1 MGGIDPELTAD
12 EEEASEMI
20 EKARELTKNGQSELC
35 GVHTQMLVW
44 MMRRMLKE
52 KRGLGA
58 TALEKLPWPVSFL
71 MGLVY
76 LVLTGLG
83 VLKLPGQ

>member
-20 EKARELTKNGQSELC
+20 EKARELTKNGQGELC
-35 GVHTQMLVW
+35 VIHTQMLVW

-52 KRGLGA
+52 KRGLGVL
-58 TALEKLPWPVSFL
+58 ALERLPWPVTVL
-71 MGLVY
+71 LGLLY
-76 LVLTGLG
+76 LVLAGLG
-83 VLKLPGQ
+83 VVKIPGV